1 MFVMMTKKLKWLMMR
16 SFNKFVIRLKN
27 KKKKLKKQR
36 KRKKTEMA
44 IYIHLKFHELINKLL
59 CLKL

>member
-1 MFVMMTKKLKWLMMR
+1 MMR

>member
-1 MFVMMTKKLKWLMMR
+1 MMIL
-16 SFNKFVIRLKN
+16 FNKFAIRLKN

-36 KRKKTEMA
+36 KRKKIEPA
-44 IYIHLKFHELINKLL
+44 IYIQLKFHELINKLL